1 MYGRPGSAA
10 GGGGGSIDRGG
21 FATFTAKSAPTPT
34 SPTRSKHATV
44 TPTRARPVSAI
55 GSMESVRSAEVTA
68 GTVRSDPGSRTYATD
83 NNSGVC
89 FDEKVL
95 KQIR

>member
-10 GGGGGSIDRGG
+10 GGGGGSIDRGV
-21 FATFTAKSAPTPT
+21 FATITAKSGPTPS
-34 SPTRSKHATV
+34 SPTRNKHATV
-44 TPTRARPVSAI
+44 TPTRARPVSAT
-55 GSMESVRSAEVTA
+55 GSMESVRSVDVTA
-68 GTVRSDPGSRTYATD
+68 GTLRSDPGTRTYATD
-83 NNSGVC
+83 NSGVC